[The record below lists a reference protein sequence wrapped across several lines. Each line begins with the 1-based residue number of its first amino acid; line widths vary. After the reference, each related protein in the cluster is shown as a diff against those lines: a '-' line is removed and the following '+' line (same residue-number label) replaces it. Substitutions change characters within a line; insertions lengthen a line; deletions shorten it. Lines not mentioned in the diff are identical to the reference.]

1 MSRPNVCEEALAAR
15 MIPARA
21 SLAEEIENRE
31 VAEEG
36 TMAGLT
42 THDVKARARQR
53 LAQLTQRG
61 ARGATAGGE
70 PPIVV
75 ALASLGPDW
84 QRIDDIKWP
93 GYEFANV
100 DHVLVGPAG
109 VFVIDVQPGKGMF
122 DLDHAT
128 ALRRDARSPKPAVED
143 VVSAAHA
150 VGSLLG
156 MVHRRPMAVLCLVD
170 ETDVETAV
178 GDALICS
185 MDRLPARL
193 KAMAPILDESQVGDL
208 TEKLRKDLV
217 LVTGRLAS
225 IPSQR
230 TWTPDP
236 GSAFALDGLEADDA
250 ERSLLRRVVPL
261 AVAAMLAGG
270 VFTYAAFH
278 IDEAFPD
285 SSQNHHQTP
294 SQHGKAGKGSGQQ

>member
-1 MSRPNVCEEALAAR
+1 

-21 SLAEEIENRE
+21 SLAADRQDRE

-36 TMAGLT
+36 AMAGLT
-42 THDVKARARQR
+42 TQDVKARARQR
-53 LAQLTQRG
+53 FAQLTHRGAGG
-61 ARGATAGGE
+61 ARGDADGKESA
-70 PPIVV
+70 IMD
-75 ALASLGPDW
+75 ALAGLGSGW
-84 QRIDDIKWP
+84 ERIDDIKWP

-100 DHVLVGPAG
+100 DHVVVGPAG
-109 VFVIDVQPGKGMF
+109 VFVIDVQHGEGVF

-128 ALRRDARSPKPAVED
+128 VLRRDARSPKPAVED

-170 ETDVETAV
+170 ESGVEKTV

-185 MDRLPARL
+185 ADRLPARL
-193 KAMAPILDESQVGDL
+193 QAMAPILDGAQVRDL
-208 TEKLRKDLV
+208 TDKLRKDLV

-225 IPSQR
+225 IPAQR
-230 TWTPDP
+230 TWTPQP
-236 GSAFALDGLEADDA
+236 GSAFALDGLDSDA
-250 ERSLLRRVVPL
+250 ERGWLRRVVPL
-261 AVAAMLAGG
+261 AVAAAAAAG

-285 SSQNHHQTP
+285 KSQTNHQTP
-294 SQHGKAGKGSGQQ
+294 SQHGKAGQGSG